1 MKKKTL
7 SLAAAIA
14 LLALIPGCGEESS
27 GMMSA
32 VPPPQGW
39 NGALLEQRAAKDENF
54 RADPETPLLAEEVAG
69 FEGLEYWP
77 PDRKYYFAGRVNMYF
92 EPEKFTIISTA
103 GLERPCA
110 KAGWV
115 SFELD
120 GQRLSLQVYRLLD
133 DGQRLSLQVYRLL
146 DREPEPGSTGF
157 FLPFIDGTTGEESYP
172 SGRYIDLIGPRGGPY
187 LLDFNG
193 AYNPLCAYG
202 SPERYVC
209 PVTPAE
215 NRLPVR
221 IEAGERGYRKD
232 DPDRS
237 D

>member
-1 MKKKTL
+1 MRKQAVAV
-7 SLAAAIA
+7 AAAIA
-14 LLALIPGCGEESS
+14 LLALSAGCREQSS

-32 VPPPQGW
+32 VPPPEGW
-39 NGALLEQRAAKDENF
+39 DGELLEQRAAKDETF
-54 RADPETPLLAEEVAG
+54 RTDPQTPLLAGEVAG

-77 PDRKYYFAGRVNMYF
+77 PDPKFYFVGRVNMYF
-92 EPEKFTIISTA
+92 EPERFTIISTA
-103 GLERPCA
+103 GLERPCE

-120 GQRLSLQVYRLLD
+120 GQRLR
-133 DGQRLSLQVYRLL
+133 LQVYRLL

-157 FLPFIDGTTGEESYP
+157 FLPFMDGTTGEESYP
-172 SGRYIDLIGPRGGPY
+172 SGRYVDLIGPPGGPY
-187 LLDFNG
+187 ILDFNG

-209 PVTPAE
+209 PVTPSE

-221 IEAGERGYRKD
+221 FEAGERGYRKD

-237 D
+237 G